1 MENNAVKKRH
11 AVNLDCRTKGNMTG
25 VEEVLSY
32 GDDEL
37 CLMTSEGR
45 LTVAG
50 KELRIIKFNTEDGS
64 LSFTG
69 KVNAVKYEEKKP
81 PLLKRIFK

>member
-1 MENNAVKKRH
+1 MENQTLKKRH
-11 AVNLDCRTKGNMTG
+11 ALTIDCRNKGSLTG

-37 CLMTSEGR
+37 CLFTSEGR
-45 LTVAG
+45 LTVTG
-50 KELRIIKFNTEDGS
+50 KELKIVKFNTEDGS
-64 LSFTG
+64 LNFTG
-69 KVNAVKYEEKKP
+69 KVNAFKYEEKKP